1 MASTPALN
9 NQAGLNMKRIP
20 QNALYE
26 DAIVNVNFRNMKSEE
41 PCGIRRVNAMIESRL
56 R

>member
-9 NQAGLNMKRIP
+9 DQAGLNMKRISE
-20 QNALYE
+20 NALYE
-26 DAIVNVNFRNMKSEE
+26 DTIANVKFRNTKAEE